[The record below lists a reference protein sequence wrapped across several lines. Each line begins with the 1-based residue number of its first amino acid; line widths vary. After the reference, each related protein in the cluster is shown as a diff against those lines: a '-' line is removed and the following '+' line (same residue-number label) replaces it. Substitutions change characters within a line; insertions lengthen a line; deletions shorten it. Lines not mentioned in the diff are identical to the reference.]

1 MTDTQVAE
9 PVELTVDELAQRTHL
24 PVRTIREYQ
33 TLRLLPA
40 PRRQG
45 RIGVYGQAHLDRL
58 AAIGRLQRR
67 GYSLAA
73 IKDLLDAGDAG
84 GLAAILGMELG
95 AAALDEM
102 PLRLTRAQLN
112 SRVPGLSAAT
122 LERARAV
129 GLIQPDEAD
138 HVLVRSPALLALV
151 AHAVGAGLPADGVLD
166 LIGALR
172 TGLGELAEAVTGH
185 VVEDVLEPLR
195 SQGRAD
201 AFAPVL
207 RRGRLL
213 LLQGLASMFADQLGE
228 ALLARAETDP
238 LRGGALRAAM
248 EEIRVGAVAD
258 AAGHIEHR
266 DRRLHPGPPGQ
277 LSESG

>member
-1 MTDTQVAE
+1 MTDTQTVEA
-9 PVELTVDELAQRTHL
+9 VELTVDELAQRAHL

-40 PRRQG
+40 PRRRG
-45 RIGVYGQAHLDRL
+45 RIGVYGQVHLDRL
-58 AAIGRLQRR
+58 ATIGRLQRR

-73 IKDLLDAGDAG
+73 IKDLLQAGGAGG
-84 GLAAILGMELG
+84 GLAAVLGVELG
-95 AAALDEM
+95 AAALDET
-102 PLRLTRAQLN
+102 PLRLTRAQLK
-112 SRVPGLSAAT
+112 SRVPGLSAAA
-122 LERARAV
+122 LRRARAV
-129 GLIQPDEAD
+129 GLFQPERAQ

-151 AHAVGAGLPADGVLD
+151 AYAVGAGLPADGVLD

-172 TGLGELAEAVTGH
+172 TGLDELAESVAGH
-185 VVEDVLEPLR
+185 VVDDVLEPLR
-195 SQGRAD
+195 SQGRVD

-213 LLQGLASMFADQLGE
+213 LLQGLASLFADRLGE
-228 ALLARAETDP
+228 ALLARAEADP
-238 LRGGALRAAM
+238 LRGGALRAAI

-266 DRRLHPGPPGQ
+266 SRA
-277 LSESG
+277 

>member
-1 MTDTQVAE
+1 MVMSETEVVEAVA
-9 PVELTVDELAQRTHL
+9 LTVDELAQRARL

-58 AAIGRLQRR
+58 ATIGRLQRR

-84 GLAAILGMELG
+84 GLAAVLGVELG
-95 AAALDEM
+95 VAALDEI

-129 GLIQPDEAD
+129 GLIQPDGAQ

-151 AHAVGAGLPADGVLD
+151 AHAAGAGLPADGVLD
-166 LIGALR
+166 LIGSLR
-172 TGLGELAEAVTGH
+172 TGLGELAESVTGN
-185 VVEDVLEPLR
+185 VVDHVLEPLR

-213 LLQGLASMFADQLGE
+213 LLQGVASMFADQLGE

-238 LRGGALRAAM
+238 LGGGALRAAI
-248 EEIRVGAVAD
+248 EEIRIGAVAD
-258 AAGHIEHR
+258 AAGHIEPR
-266 DRRLHPGPPGQ
+266 SRA
-277 LSESG
+277 

>member
-1 MTDTQVAE
+1 
-9 PVELTVDELAQRTHL
+9 
-24 PVRTIREYQ
+24 
-33 TLRLLPA
+33 
-40 PRRQG
+40 
-45 RIGVYGQAHLDRL
+45 
-58 AAIGRLQRR
+58 
-67 GYSLAA
+67 
-73 IKDLLDAGDAG
+73 
-84 GLAAILGMELG
+84 
-95 AAALDEM
+95 M
-102 PLRLTRAQLN
+102 PLRLTRAQLS

-129 GLIQPDEAD
+129 GLIQPDGAE

-185 VVEDVLEPLR
+185 IVDHVLEPLR
-195 SQGRAD
+195 SQGHAD
-201 AFAPVL
+201 AFAPLL

-228 ALLARAETDP
+228 ALLARAENDP
-238 LRGGALRAAM
+238 LRAGVLRAAI

-266 DRRLHPGPPGQ
+266 SRP
-277 LSESG
+277 

>member
-1 MTDTQVAE
+1 MADTQSVEA
-9 PVELTVDELAQRTHL
+9 VELTVDELARRAHL

-40 PRRQG
+40 PRRRG

-73 IKDLLDAGDAG
+73 IKDLLNAGGAG
-84 GLAAILGMELG
+84 GLAALLG
-95 AAALDEM
+95 ADLGVAALDEM
-102 PLRLTRAQLN
+102 PLRLTRAELKT
-112 SRVPGLSAAT
+112 RVPGLSAAM
-122 LERARAV
+122 LQRAQAV
-129 GLIQPDEAD
+129 GLIQPDGAQ

-151 AHAVGAGLPADGVLD
+151 AHARDTGLPAEGVLD

-172 TGLGELAEAVTGH
+172 SGVGELAEAVTGH
-185 VVEDVLEPLR
+185 IVDHVLTPLR
-195 SQGRAD
+195 AQGRAD
-201 AFAPVL
+201 AVTPVL

-228 ALLARAETDP
+228 ALLARAKADP
-238 LRGGALRAAM
+238 IQGGALRAAI

-258 AAGHIEHR
+258 ATGHIEHR
-266 DRRLHPGPPGQ
+266 SRT
-277 LSESG
+277 

>member
-1 MTDTQVAE
+1 MADTQAVEA
-9 PVELTVDELAQRTHL
+9 VELTVDELARRARL

-45 RIGVYGQAHLDRL
+45 RIGVYNQVHLERL
-58 AAIGRLQRR
+58 ATIGRLQRR

-73 IKDLLDAGDAG
+73 IRDLLEAGSSG
-84 GLAAILGMELG
+84 GLAAVLGADLG
-95 AAALDEM
+95 AAALDET
-102 PLRLTRAQLN
+102 PLRLTRAQLK
-112 SRVPGLSAAT
+112 SRLPGLSAAAWR
-122 LERARAV
+122 RARTA
-129 GLIQPDEAD
+129 GLFQPDGSQ

-151 AHAVGAGLPADGVLD
+151 AHAVGAGLPAEGVLD
-166 LIGALR
+166 LIGAVR
-172 TGLGELAEAVTGH
+172 TGLGELAESVTGH
-185 VVEDVLEPLR
+185 IVDDVLEPLR
-195 SQGRAD
+195 SQGRVE

-213 LLQGLASMFADQLGE
+213 LLQGLASMFADRLGE
-228 ALLARAETDP
+228 ALLARAEADP
-238 LRGGALRAAM
+238 LRGDTLRAAI

-266 DRRLHPGPPGQ
+266 SRA
-277 LSESG
+277 

>member
-1 MTDTQVAE
+1 MVTADTEAAE
-9 PVELTVDELAQRTHL
+9 AVELTVDELAQRARL

-45 RIGVYGQAHLDRL
+45 RVGVYGQAHLDRL

-73 IKDLLDAGDAG
+73 IKDLLGAGEGG
-84 GLAAILGMELG
+84 GLAAVLGVELG

-102 PLRLTRAQLN
+102 PLRLTRAQLR
-112 SRVPGLSAAT
+112 SRVPGLSAAA
-122 LERARAV
+122 LEHARAV
-129 GLIQPDEAD
+129 GLFRPDGAQ

-151 AHAVGAGLPADGVLD
+151 AHAVSAGIPADGVLD
-166 LIGALR
+166 LIGTLR
-172 TGLGELAEAVTGH
+172 AGLGELAEGVTSR
-185 VVEDVLEPLR
+185 VVDDVVEPLR
-195 SQGRAD
+195 SQGHAD
-201 AFAPVL
+201 AVAPVL

-213 LLQGLASMFADQLGE
+213 LLQGLASIFADQLGE
-228 ALLARAETDP
+228 ALLARAEIDP
-238 LRGGALRAAM
+238 LRSGVLRAAVDQ
-248 EEIRVGAVAD
+248 IRVGAVAD

-266 DRRLHPGPPGQ
+266 SRP
-277 LSESG
+277 

>member
-1 MTDTQVAE
+1 MVMSDTQAAE
-9 PVELTVDELAQRTHL
+9 AVELTVDELARQARL

-73 IKDLLDAGDAG
+73 IKDLLGAGDAG
-84 GLAAILGMELG
+84 GLAALLGVELG

-122 LERARAV
+122 LEHARAV
-129 GLIQPDEAD
+129 GLFQPDGAR

-151 AHAVGAGLPADGVLD
+151 AHAVSAGIPPDGVLD
-166 LIGALR
+166 LIGTLR
-172 TGLGELAEAVTGH
+172 TGLSELAEAVTSH
-185 VVEDVLEPLR
+185 VIEDVVEPLR
-195 SQGRAD
+195 SQEHAD
-201 AFAPVL
+201 AFAPLL
-207 RRGRLL
+207 RRARLL
-213 LLQGLASMFADQLGE
+213 LLQGMASMFADQLGE
-228 ALLARAETDP
+228 ALLARAGTDP
-238 LRGGALRAAM
+238 LRGGVLRAAI
-248 EEIRVGAVAD
+248 EEIRLGAVAD

-266 DRRLHPGPPGQ
+266 SRP
-277 LSESG
+277 

>member
-1 MTDTQVAE
+1 MADTQAVE
-9 PVELTVDELAQRTHL
+9 TMELTVDELAQRARL

-73 IKDLLDAGDAG
+73 IKDLLGAGDAG
-84 GLAAILGMELG
+84 GLAAVLGVDLG

-102 PLRLTRAQLN
+102 PLRLTRAQLS

-122 LERARAV
+122 LERARVV
-129 GLIQPDEAD
+129 GLYQPDGAQ

-151 AHAVGAGLPADGVLD
+151 AYAAGAGVPADGVLD

-172 TGLGELAEAVTGH
+172 TGLSELAEAVTGH
-185 VVEDVLEPLR
+185 LVDQVLEPLR

-228 ALLARAETDP
+228 ALLARAEADP
-238 LRGGALRAAM
+238 LRGGVLRAAI

-266 DRRLHPGPPGQ
+266 SRT
-277 LSESG
+277 

>member
-1 MTDTQVAE
+1 MVMADTQAVEAVA
-9 PVELTVDELAQRTHL
+9 LTVDELARRARL

-33 TLRLLPA
+33 TLRLLSA

-58 AAIGRLQRR
+58 ATIGRFQRR

-84 GLAAILGMELG
+84 GLAAVLGAELG

-102 PLRLTRAQLN
+102 PLRLTRAQLK

-129 GLIQPDEAD
+129 GLFQPDGAQ

-172 TGLGELAEAVTGH
+172 TGLGELAESVTGH
-185 VVEDVLEPLR
+185 TVDHVLEPLR

-207 RRGRLL
+207 RRSRLL
-213 LLQGLASMFADQLGE
+213 LLQGIASMFADRLGE
-228 ALLARAETDP
+228 ALLARAEADP
-238 LRGGALRAAM
+238 LRGGALRAAI
-248 EEIRVGAVAD
+248 EEIRVGAIAD

-266 DRRLHPGPPGQ
+266 SRA
-277 LSESG
+277 

>member
-1 MTDTQVAE
+1 MVMSETEVVEAVA
-9 PVELTVDELAQRTHL
+9 LTVDELAQRARL

-58 AAIGRLQRR
+58 ATIGRLQRR

-84 GLAAILGMELG
+84 GLAAVLGVELG
-95 AAALDEM
+95 VAALDEI

-122 LERARAV
+122 LER
-129 GLIQPDEAD
+129 
-138 HVLVRSPALLALV
+138 
-151 AHAVGAGLPADGVLD
+151 GAGLPADGVLD
-166 LIGALR
+166 LIGSLR
-172 TGLGELAEAVTGH
+172 TGLGELAESVTGN
-185 VVEDVLEPLR
+185 VVDHVLEPLR

-213 LLQGLASMFADQLGE
+213 LLQGVASMFADQLGE

-238 LRGGALRAAM
+238 LGGGALRAAI
-248 EEIRVGAVAD
+248 EEIRIGAVAD
-258 AAGHIEHR
+258 AAGHIEPR
-266 DRRLHPGPPGQ
+266 SRA
-277 LSESG
+277 